1 MLQDIILQEAT
12 TNQWMD
18 LITTSSPTS
27 FLSIS
32 RTWTPA
38 GRIYLAK
45 HVSESS
51 CKWPG
56 VYVVL
61 HRTAIFTFAFAFDK
75 CLKKH
80 FLFSFYLEHMNFILV
95 WTGTYKPPT
104 YAPPHCFISEACSVM
119 TSHPVASCHIITVQH
134 GPSVGQIKQSLST
147 CGGFYT
153 YRTEVVHGGGAIG
166 SGCGSLPWIKK
177 PLYFAPYTPICSY
190 TYISTTT
197 VPGY

>member
-1 MLQDIILQEAT
+1 MKQILIHSTET
-12 TNQWMD
+12 CCRISSYRKQWMD

-27 FLSIS
+27 FFSTPRTPTGRMLSN
-32 RTWTPA
+32 
-38 GRIYLAK
+38 K

-61 HRTAIFTFAFAFDK
+61 HRTTIFYICIWLWQMFWRNTF
-75 CLKKH
+75 L
-80 FLFSFYLEHMNFILV
+80 LSVTWNTWFSSWFGQEHISHQLM
-95 WTGTYKPPT
+95 
-104 YAPPHCFISEACSVM
+104 PHHIVSSPECSVV

-166 SGCGSLPWIKK
+166 SGCGSLPWIEE
-177 PLYFAPYTPICSY
+177 AT
-190 TYISTTT
+190 
-197 VPGY
+197 